1 MKQSY
6 TKRDYFLFF
15 NPLAMELIGGANWLS
30 GETTAIRENSVHK
43 FLLQFVDGI
52 QQKSHFILQLQNTSK
67 EIETLRNISVKKY
80 TRRCLRFCGCLLYF

>member
-52 QQKSHFILQLQNTSK
+52 
-67 EIETLRNISVKKY
+67 
-80 TRRCLRFCGCLLYF
+80 